1 MFPSVVACRRDD
13 ISSFVRAHMQR
24 AIVQSRREWRHE
36 SCAPHIWH
44 RSSVAIFLCSLTSS
58 VGIECFASLHRKFLI
73 FPGTFTDHKDFQDPS
88 GSRTMHVVRL
98 NKPSAA
104 PVPPYLVRPHLDER
118 LRKNGNHTHRDLKKC
133 GRIPHPRRTCI
144 HRSPS
149 RGRYDRRS
157 LPHPQGHFQRR
168 KWFN

>member
-1 MFPSVVACRRDD
+1 MPSWIAFLLAYQIAHKVTTVLINSVCGIVSISEKIHLLVFPSVVACRRDD

-104 PVPPYLVRPHLDER
+104 PVPPL
-118 LRKNGNHTHRDLKKC
+118 
-133 GRIPHPRRTCI
+133 
-144 HRSPS
+144 PS
-149 RGRYDRRS
+149 
-157 LPHPQGHFQRR
+157 
-168 KWFN
+168 